1 MKIMEIWRAHWCIE
15 NQLHWVR
22 DMVFDEDRS
31 RIPKGNSPQIMA
43 ALQNLS
49 IALAHKLHKSIT
61 TLRFE
66 CSRFHKRA
74 IKIIRKN

>member
-1 MKIMEIWRAHWCIE
+1 MKT
-15 NQLHWVR
+15 L
-22 DMVFDEDRS
+22 VFDEDRS

-43 ALQNLS
+43 ALGNLS

-66 CSRFHKRA
+66 CSRFHKRV
-74 IKIIRKN
+74 IKIIREN